1 MIQTVPTF
9 LYLPSSHFVLSGATV
24 EEWYVSVN
32 AEIRCILLMFCIA
45 VEIREEEGETTL
57 TAL

>member
-9 LYLPSSHFVLSGATV
+9 LYLPSSRFVLSGATV
-24 EEWYVSVN
+24 EEWCVSVN
-32 AEIRCILLMFCIA
+32 AEIGCILLMFCIA